1 VPADLSVG
9 ACSSISIYVD
19 MILMM
24 DRVVLCFML
33 RPGLVPGSTVKRE
46 HPIHTIQLVPNT
58 NDQLFICTNSGYAYI
73 TTISGQLVKVF
84 TAGTLRALSITDMQ
98 CSAVM

>member
-1 VPADLSVG
+1 VQQHQHLCRYNIDDGS
-9 ACSSISIYVD
+9 CC
-19 MILMM
+19 
-24 DRVVLCFML
+24 VVFML

-84 TAGTLRALSITDMQ
+84 TAGTLRALSIPDMQ